1 MHIFAE
7 NALVKRHNDN
17 RLKHIPGKII
27 KIPAKDEVPKN
38 SKISDVRKAQNRKV
52 SETGG
57 LASMLE
63 LILMLQKIYFNSCGE
78 RHQNLAFCLRGN
90 IIFLKHDTFPGISV
104 IDITKNSFSYDIIRI
119 MLVYCGPNS
128 SLTSFY
134 NTLEYFLRCYC
145 IDIVLGDFNI
155 NTLNGENINL
165 QDISSNYIS
174 LVNEPTHISGSM
186 IDHVYVYNK
195 SLQKFLPSKIEVLS
209 IYFSDHDTVK
219 FRLQ

>member
-128 SLTSFY
+128 SLTSFC

-165 QDISSNYIS
+165 
-174 LVNEPTHISGSM
+174 
-186 IDHVYVYNK
+186 
-195 SLQKFLPSKIEVLS
+195 
-209 IYFSDHDTVK
+209 
-219 FRLQ
+219 